1 MAVSW
6 HRAKRKQI
14 VWLLMKSLGNQPD
27 TAKWGRSL
35 TLPIAIAGLLCAVTA
50 NRPCAGPRPDV
61 LLPGSRGRLQC
72 MGLIP
77 TFYGPPEAH
86 GGGPLGCRPWLS

>member
-35 TLPIAIAGLLCAVTA
+35 TLPISDSGLLCGVTPNRPSAADDFRDQVGRLTAKAVT
-50 NRPCAGPRPDV
+50 
-61 LLPGSRGRLQC
+61 
-72 MGLIP
+72 
-77 TFYGPPEAH
+77 
-86 GGGPLGCRPWLS
+86 